1 MGYIICSLN
10 KKMFLL
16 SIFHDWD
23 SKTTSLSKNCLLWK
37 FCFAAY
43 GRLLGKVLLWRLF
56 RTIDC
61 YKLVTFGR
69 AWSLDHFYLNLG
81 VIDHSRFVRIYK
93 KQWSKK
99 TRLDTRDKS
108 LTRGGEEMFEFEQLL
123 SFNHSWHSCLFL
135 WSSETLRG
143 RVEKK
148 RTRLESVKLEIN
160 PKKFQ
165 PITNNQGR
173 GYCYQLQNP
182 VSKDGASASQFQ
194 YFSSG
199 DEVSTYPSN
208 GYGNKEIFDFF
219 SVGFGRR
226 S

>member
-1 MGYIICSLN
+1 MLSKALN
-10 KKMFLL
+10 NKMFLL

-43 GRLLGKVLLWRLF
+43 GRLLGKVLLWRIF

-108 LTRGGEEMFEFEQLL
+108 LTRGGEE
-123 SFNHSWHSCLFL
+123 SWN
-135 WSSETLRG
+135 SSNFYHLITVDISAYFFTIFWNSPLPCGKEENSLG
-143 RVEKK
+143 VCQ
-148 RTRLESVKLEIN
+148 
-160 PKKFQ
+160 KFQ
-165 PITNNQGR
+165 PITNNQRR